1 MYLEFGLYVFTR
13 QIVNTWEFFVSLI
26 SRPRQR
32 LLRRRLR
39 SAKTWEE
46 WRTAALDMDAHL
58 GFDEWKAADEDNK
71 YDYPL
76 VRKVKKSLKSL
87 RESGDVKGVM
97 GVLEICVRNNFAGTE
112 SVRMYSEV
120 SIREKYPCVLNAHSP
135 SDFSDLLR
143 HETLDRM

>member
-13 QIVNTWEFFVSLI
+13 QIVNTWEFLVSLI

-32 LLRRRLR
+32 LLRKRLR
-39 SAKTWEE
+39 SAKSWEE
-46 WRTAALDMDAHL
+46 WRAAALDMDAHL

-120 SIREKYPCVLNAHSP
+120 SVLGEHRFVFVAYLHNRL
-135 SDFSDLLR
+135 SDVLR
-143 HETLDRM
+143 DKAADRV